1 MRAEIVHDD
10 DVARLQRRR
19 QNLLDVSGKA
29 LAIDRPV
36 EHAGRNDVVAAQGGE
51 ESHGFPVPVRSF
63 GDELSPAR
71 RPAVRARHIGFGP
84 GLVEEDEAFWIEP
97 RLEFSPSR
105 AVTRNVRAILFGGE
119 QRFF

>member
-1 MRAEIVHDD
+1 VRAEIVHD
-10 DVARLQRRR
+10 R

-29 LAIDRPV
+29 LAMDRPV
-36 EHAGRNDVVAAQGGE
+36 EHAGATMSSQRKAATKVM
-51 ESHGFPVPVRSF
+51 GFPVPVRSF

-97 RLEFSPSR
+97 RLKFSPPR